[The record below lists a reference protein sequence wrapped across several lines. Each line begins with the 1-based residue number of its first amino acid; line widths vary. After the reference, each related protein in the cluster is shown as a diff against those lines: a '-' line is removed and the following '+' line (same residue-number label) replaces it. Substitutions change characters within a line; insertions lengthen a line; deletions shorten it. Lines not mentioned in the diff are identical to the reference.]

1 MSIIKSNMT
10 APPPPTGGALSSI
23 SEMNSLRFDGSSY
36 LSRTF
41 GTATDSKSYTLSLWV
56 KKSQVGGDSNIFSTA
71 TGSLTDYDHLRF
83 DGSDT
88 VQIFLNGAADL
99 SVKSTALFRDL
110 SSWYHVVLKVDTAQ
124 SIKHEVYVNNVNVIS
139 SGSVSTNYVNDFNTA
154 IQHTLGANLRGGTYL
169 NGYLA
174 NIQFIDGQ
182 ALSPYFFG
190 ELVGGVWT
198 PKAFDGTA
206 SDGNNGSATS
216 SYGTNGFRLT
226 FAPDT
231 VVSNQFQDQ
240 SPNSNHWD
248 IN

>member
-1 MSIIKSNMT
+1 MSLLQSNSKVT
-10 APPPPTGGALSSI
+10 SSGFYDYPI
-23 SEMNSLRFDGSSY
+23 NQSLRFDGSSY

-56 KKSQVGGDSNIFSTA
+56 KKSQVGGDSDIFSTA

-88 VQIFLNGAADL
+88 VQIFLKGAVDL
-99 SVKSTALFRDL
+99 TVKSTALFRDL

-182 ALSPYFFG
+182 ALSASSFG
-190 ELVGGVWT
+190 ETKSGVWT
-198 PKAFDGTA
+198 PKAYTG
-206 SDGNNGSATS
+206 

-226 FAPDT
+226 FSNASNLGEDSSGNNNDWT
-231 VVSNQFQDQ
+231 VN
-240 SPNSNHWD
+240 
-248 IN
+248 